1 MKDLTKKI
9 TLLTLLL
16 SVSVVGFANQS
27 VAIEKANGETAIALS
42 ENTNNQDDNT
52 QAVNANPIK
61 TEPKI
66 EPATEKKA
74 GLASLFKAKPKFL
87 PVHQAFSLNAKADDK
102 SVQLSFKVTPAH
114 YVYQDKLKLTLP
126 KGVSAGVFSFNQK
139 SNFVDDPDFGRVAV
153 FEQDF
158 VATAP
163 LINETN
169 EPIKGEIKIQWQGCA
184 VAGLCYP
191 PENQKIS
198 IELPA
203 NPKAVQANSD
213 KKDNPNTQ
221 KTDNK
226 NFNEKSN
233 IDDKKLDEKNTKNS
247 DNKNP
252 VADNKTAQ
260 DNSKENPKNNTK
272 DNTITDN
279 SIGEN
284 SNALN
289 KNNNQGDD
297 NKGDD
302 NLPLTTISLSNALS
316 DELSDNVS
324 NELSNQSSEKSPN
337 ELSDESNP
345 VNLGNQNRLN
355 QNTNQPTAHY
365 SLNHQLV
372 GGISDPFGLANNPIL
387 AIGLLFVAGLTLAF
401 TACVYPMIPIVAN
414 LIANDQKNGSNSPN
428 APQKS
433 KPLRGFVL
441 TTAYGLGVATAYGLL
456 GMLIAWLGRTVG
468 IIGWLQ
474 NPYVLMGSALLFVVL
489 GLVMLGVVNI
499 RLPVAL
505 ANKLNNASRLADNRL
520 GSVGGSFLVGL
531 LSALVVSPCV
541 SAPLGGAL
549 FAVSAIGNM
558 ALGFF
563 ALFALG
569 FGLSVPL
576 IIMGTVQG
584 KFMPK
589 SGAWL
594 DKTKE
599 FGGLLLFG
607 VAILLAN
614 RVVLSPIMLGVWAVW
629 FAVFAVWV
637 FRTHRLVL
645 QGLGVLLGIWSALL
659 LAGMTLGASN
669 AWQPLAPLLV
679 KNSNEKSITYQ
690 DKHITALAELD
701 TILATH
707 DKVLIDLTA
716 EWCIECKIMEQTLFT
731 NRPVGLG
738 DWQVVKLD
746 ITETSDESRA
756 ILARYG
762 LFGPPAL
769 LYYKKGEW
777 VNRQLGE
784 VARGDFEQALKELN
798 Q

>member
-1 MKDLTKKI
+1 MKSLTQKI
-9 TLLTLLL
+9 VLCTLLL
-16 SVSVVGFANQS
+16 SVSTVGFTLQS
-27 VAIEKANGETAIALS
+27 ALDKPNGETTKALS
-42 ENTNNQDDNT
+42 ENANNQDGN
-52 QAVNANPIK
+52 VPISNADPIK

-66 EPATEKKA
+66 EPKTEKTT

-102 SVQLSFKVTPAH
+102 GVQLSFKVTPAH

-126 KGVSAGVFSFNQK
+126 KGVSAGAFSFNQR

-169 EPIKGEIKIQWQGCA
+169 EPIKGDVKIQWQGCA

-203 NPKAVQANSD
+203 NPKAVQANAD

-221 KTDNK
+221 KTNNK
-226 NFNEKSN
+226 NSNEKSN

-302 NLPLTTISLSNALS
+302 NLPLTAISLSNTLS

-324 NELSNQSSEKSPN
+324 NELSNQPSEKSPN
-337 ELSDESNP
+337 ELSNELNP
-345 VNLGNQNRLN
+345 VNLDNQNHLN
-355 QNTNQPTAHY
+355 QNTDQSTAHY
-365 SLNHQLV
+365 PLNHQLV

-387 AIGLLFVAGLTLAF
+387 AIGLLFLAGLTLAF

-414 LIANDQKNGSNSPN
+414 LIANDQKNGSNNPN
-428 APQKS
+428 APQKP

-441 TTAYGLGVATAYGLL
+441 TSAYGLGVATAYGLL

-505 ANKLNNASRLADNRL
+505 ANKLNSVSRLADNRL

-549 FAVSAIGNM
+549 FAVSAIGNV

-629 FAVFAVWV
+629 FAVFAVWA
-637 FRTHRLVL
+637 FRTNRLVL

-669 AWQPLAPLLV
+669 AWQPLAPLKLQE
-679 KNSNEKSITYQ
+679 NSSKSMTYQ
-690 DKHITALAELD
+690 DKHITTLAELD

-716 EWCIECKIMEQTLFT
+716 EWCIECKIMEQTLFA
-731 NRPVGLG
+731 NRPNELN

-784 VARGDFEQALKELN
+784 VARSDFEQALKELN

>member
-1 MKDLTKKI
+1 MKSLTQKI
-9 TLLTLLL
+9 VLCTLLL
-16 SVSVVGFANQS
+16 SVSTVGFTLQS
-27 VAIEKANGETAIALS
+27 ALDKPNGETTKALS
-42 ENTNNQDDNT
+42 ENANNQDGN
-52 QAVNANPIK
+52 VPISNADPIK

-126 KGVSAGVFSFNQK
+126 KGVSAGAFSFNQK
-139 SNFVDDPDFGRVAV
+139 SNFVDDPNFGRVAV

-203 NPKAVQANSD
+203 NPKAVSANID

-226 NFNEKSN
+226 NANEKSN
-233 IDDKKLDEKNTKNS
+233 IDDKKLDKKNATNGDKKTPTL
-247 DNKNP
+247 DNKNSKDELKETP
-252 VADNKTAQ
+252 TENLTKT
-260 DNSKENPKNNTK
+260 
-272 DNTITDN
+272 TITN
-279 SIGEN
+279 NNIGEN
-284 SNALN
+284 SNSLD
-289 KNNNQGDD
+289 KNNSQGDD

-302 NLPLTTISLSNALS
+302 NLPLTAVSLSNTLS
-316 DELSDNVS
+316 DELSDNAS

-345 VNLGNQNRLN
+345 VNLDNQNHLN

-365 SLNHQLV
+365 PLNHQLA

-387 AIGLLFVAGLTLAF
+387 AIGLLFLVGLTLAF

-414 LIANDQKNGSNSPN
+414 LIANDQKNGSSDPN

-441 TTAYGLGVATAYGLL
+441 TSAYGLGVATAYGLL

-549 FAVSAIGNM
+549 FAVSAIGNV

-614 RVVLSPIMLGVWAVW
+614 RVVLSPVMLGVWAVW
-629 FAVFAVWV
+629 FSVFAVWA
-637 FRTHRLVL
+637 FRTNRLVL
-645 QGLGVLLGIWSALL
+645 QGAGVIMGAWATML

-669 AWQPLAPLLV
+669 AWQPLAPLKLQE
-679 KNSNEKSITYQ
+679 NSSKSTTYQ
-690 DKHITALAELD
+690 DKHITTLAELD
-701 TILATH
+701 AILATH

-716 EWCIECKIMEQTLFT
+716 DWCIECKIMEQTLFA
-731 NRPVGLG
+731 NRPNELN

-784 VARGDFEQALKELN
+784 VARGDFEQVLKELN